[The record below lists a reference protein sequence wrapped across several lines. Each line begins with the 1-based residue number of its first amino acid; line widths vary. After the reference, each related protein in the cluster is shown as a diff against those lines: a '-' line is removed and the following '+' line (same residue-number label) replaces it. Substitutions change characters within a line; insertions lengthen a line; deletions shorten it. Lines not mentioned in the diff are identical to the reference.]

1 MLLTV
6 SVPASAAAPSD
17 GYFYGIDMDP
27 VGSAVI
33 ETVEQEP
40 AVALLFAIDQ
50 DTAEVTQQFDA
61 WYQGERPDITVF
73 AIAVAPEGISQEV
86 ALEALEQRKLT
97 MPVFLAGSD
106 VLLGESYRVVV
117 LNDDMEIARF
127 QSLDVSGVYQTLEQI
142 GVEVPEIPAAS
153 VEPTTQTAEASTTV
167 TQPSRQG
174 MLRVN
179 EYDPPAPATTAP
191 TESSPPNEELILGGE
206 GQPGDYK
213 NNIYGMEV
221 TFPPNWRFRVAGR
234 RDGAVAIPPRGSQID
249 LRIWAMPA
257 NGLASPQSYVN
268 QRLEAI
274 GQRSRTPVRV
284 ERQTAIIRDGGQS
297 IDITYAYT
305 RPLDA
310 AGPGRSV
317 LWRGRMLV
325 VLHGRYIKVA
335 GATAPNAEFLASA
348 PLIDSFI
355 RSFQVL
361 QHDNF
366 PSSEYLDDNFI

>member
-1 MLLTV
+1 ME
-6 SVPASAAAPSD
+6 
-17 GYFYGIDMDP
+17 P

-50 DTAEVTQQFDA
+50 ETAEVTRQFDA
-61 WYQGERPDITVF
+61 WYQGERPDVTVF
-73 AIAVAPEGISQEV
+73 AIAVVPDGISRAV

-97 MPVFLAGSD
+97 MPVFLAASD

-117 LNDDMEIARF
+117 LNDDMEVARF
-127 QSLDVSGVYQTLEQI
+127 QSLDLSGVYQALDEI
-142 GVEVPEIPAAS
+142 GVDVPESPAVPPETPAR
-153 VEPTTQTAEASTTV
+153 TTADSTTV
-167 TQPSRQG
+167 TQPLREG
-174 MLRVN
+174 LLRVT
-179 EYDPPAPATTAP
+179 ESEQQASTTGDPTEHSPPADD
-191 TESSPPNEELILGGE
+191 LILGGE

-221 TFPPNWRFRVAGR
+221 EFPPGWRFRVAGR
-234 RDGAVAIPPRGSQID
+234 RDGAVAIAPRGSQMD
-249 LRIWAMPA
+249 LRIWALPA
-257 NGLASPQSYVN
+257 NGLSSPQSYVN
-268 QRLEAI
+268 QRLESI

-284 ERQTAIIRDGGQS
+284 ERQVAVIRDGGQS

-310 AGPGRSV
+310 AGPGRSI

-325 VLHGRYIKVA
+325 ILHNGYLKVA
-335 GATAPNAEFLASA
+335 GATAPNAEFMGSQH
-348 PLIDSFI
+348 LIESFI

-361 QHDNF
+361 QNDNF
-366 PSSEYLDDNFI
+366 PSSEYPDGNLI